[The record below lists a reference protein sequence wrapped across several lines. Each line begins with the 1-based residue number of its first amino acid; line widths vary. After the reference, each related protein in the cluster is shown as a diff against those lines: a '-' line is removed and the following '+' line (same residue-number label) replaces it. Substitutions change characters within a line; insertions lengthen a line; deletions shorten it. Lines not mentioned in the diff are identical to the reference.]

1 MGEDLK
7 AIQDTLRGVRG
18 WLVVLEGKAAGVW
31 TGVKPLAALK
41 LVKGKKK
48 RLPPHRKAEDL
59 TKALAIWFAHREDWP
74 VVGAG
79 RHLVLRPGA
88 EEYEALF
95 AFLPEARAHL
105 EKGRLAPKRAEERD
119 SPRYLLRTDGSYS
132 DRQNAMGFAVAV
144 YAREGKG
151 YKEVGRVQGGNVGW
165 GGSRVA
171 EYGSIAIGLTLLPA
185 GASVLVESDLEDLV
199 LALQGKAQPNGE
211 VGPYFAVIQ
220 EAIRAKGLKVV
231 ARKARRGEVV
241 VAHQLANGGRE
252 ELARSGPLMD
262 FLRMVKVG
270 GRASVFEAL
279 RALPSPEAEIPGEA
293 WEAERLRYLRER
305 VPELFAEA
313 WRVATRMR
321 PDRAE
326 AFAEELRLASMRSKP
341 PTEGQVRLLV
351 SLGREV
357 PRDRAEAYLAIREIV
372 REGRRRKEGRGSS
385 HAPPLEDRAWARR

>member
-7 AIQDTLRGVRG
+7 AIQDTLRGIRG
-18 WLVVLEGKAAGVW
+18 WRVVLEGKAAGIW
-31 TGVKPLAALK
+31 TSVKPLAALK
-41 LVKGKKK
+41 LAKNK
-48 RLPPHRKAEDL
+48 RDRFPHHLKAEDL
-59 TKALAIWFAHREDWP
+59 TEALAIWFAHREDWP

-79 RHLVLRPGA
+79 RHLILSPGA
-88 EEYEALF
+88 EEYEAVF
-95 AFLPEARAHL
+95 AFLPEVHAHL
-105 EKGRLAPKRAEERD
+105 ERGHPAPKRVEEGG

-165 GGSRVA
+165 GSSRVA

-199 LALQGKAQPNGE
+199 LALQGRYWPNGE

-220 EAIRAKGLKVV
+220 EAIRAKGLKVA
-231 ARKARRGEVV
+231 ARKAGRGEVAA
-241 VAHQLANGGRE
+241 AHRLANGGRE
-252 ELARSGPLMD
+252 ELAQGGPLMD
-262 FLRMVKVG
+262 LLRMVKVG

-279 RALPSPEAEIPGEA
+279 RALPSPEVEIPGEA
-293 WEAERLRYLRER
+293 WEVERLRYLRER

-313 WRVATRMR
+313 WRAATRM
-321 PDRAE
+321 PPPRAE
-326 AFAEELRLASMRSKP
+326 AFAEELRLAAMRSKP
-341 PTEGQVRLLV
+341 PTQEQVRFLV

-357 PRDRAEAYLAIREIV
+357 PKDRAEAYLAIREVI
-372 REGRRRKEGRGSS
+372 RESRTRTRR
-385 HAPPLEDRAWARR
+385 

>member
-1 MGEDLK
+1 MDEDLK
-7 AIQDTLRGVRG
+7 AIQDTLRGIRG
-18 WLVVLEGKAAGVW
+18 WRVVLEGRAAGIW
-31 TGVKPLAALK
+31 TSVKPLAALK
-41 LVKGKKK
+41 LAKKKK
-48 RLPPHRKAEDL
+48 RFPPHREAKDL
-59 TKALAIWFAHREDWP
+59 TEALRIWFAHREDWP

-79 RHLVLRPGA
+79 RDLILRPGA

-95 AFLPEARAHL
+95 TFLPEAQAHL
-105 EKGRLAPKRAEERD
+105 KKGHLAPKRAEEGGL
-119 SPRYLLRTDGSYS
+119 PRYLLRTDGSYS
-132 DRQNAMGFAVAV
+132 DRRTAMGFAVVAYV
-144 YAREGKG
+144 QEGKG

-171 EYGSIAIGLTLLPA
+171 EYGSIAIGLTLLPT

-199 LALQGKAQPNGE
+199 LALQGRYRPNGE
-211 VGPYFAVIQ
+211 VGSYFAVIQ

-231 ARKARRGEVV
+231 ARKAKRGEVV
-241 VAHQLANGGRE
+241 AAHELANGGRE

-262 FLRMVKVG
+262 LLRMVKVG

-279 RALPSPEAEIPGEA
+279 RVLPSPEAEIPGEA
-293 WEAERLRYLRER
+293 WEAKRLRYLQER

-341 PTEGQVRLLV
+341 PTEEQVRLLV

-357 PRDRAEAYLAIREIV
+357 PRDRAEAYLAIREII
-372 REGRRRKEGRGSS
+372 REGRRRKETKGSS
-385 HAPPLEDRAWARR
+385 HAPPLEGRAQARR

>member
-1 MGEDLK
+1 MGEGLK

-59 TKALAIWFAHREDWP
+59 TEALAIWFAHREDWP

-88 EEYEALF
+88 EEYEAVF
-95 AFLPEARAHL
+95 AFFPEAHAHL
-105 EKGRLAPKRAEERD
+105 KKGCLAPKRAEEGD
-119 SPRYLLRTDGSYS
+119 SPCYLLRTDGSYS
-132 DRQNAMGFAVAV
+132 DQQNAMGFAVAV
-144 YAREGKG
+144 YAREGG
-151 YKEVGRVQGGNVGW
+151 AYKEVGRVQGGNVGW

-199 LALQGKAQPNGE
+199 LALQGKTQPNGE

-220 EAIRAKGLKVV
+220 EAIRAKGLKVA
-231 ARKARRGEVV
+231 ARKAKRGEVV
-241 VAHQLANGGRE
+241 AAHQLANGGRE
-252 ELARSGPLMD
+252 ELAQSGPLMD
-262 FLRMVKVG
+262 LLRMVKVG

-293 WEAERLRYLRER
+293 WEAKRLRYLKER

-313 WRVATRMR
+313 WREATGMR

-341 PTEGQVRLLV
+341 PTEEQVRFLV

-357 PRDRAEAYLAIREIV
+357 PRGRAEAYLAIREII
-372 REGRRRKEGRGSS
+372 REGRRRKEAKSAS
-385 HAPPLEDRAWARR
+385 HAPPLEGRARTRR

>member
-1 MGEDLK
+1 MDEDLK
-7 AIQDTLRGVRG
+7 AIQDTLRGIRG
-18 WLVVLEGKAAGVW
+18 WRVVLEGKAAGIW
-31 TGVKPLAALK
+31 TSVKPLAALK
-41 LVKGKKK
+41 LAKNKRS
-48 RLPPHRKAEDL
+48 RLPPHLKAEDL

-79 RHLVLRPGA
+79 RRLILRPGA

-105 EKGRLAPKRAEERD
+105 EKGRLAAKRAEEGD

-171 EYGSIAIGLTLLPA
+171 EYGSTAIGLMLLPA

-199 LALQGKAQPNGE
+199 LALQGRYWPNGE

-220 EAIRAKGLKVV
+220 EAIRAKGLKVA

-241 VAHQLANGGRE
+241 AAHQLANGGRE
-252 ELARSGPLMD
+252 ELAQGGPLMD
-262 FLRMVKVG
+262 LLRMVKVG

-293 WEAERLRYLRER
+293 WEAKRLRYLRER

-313 WRVATRMR
+313 WRVATRMP

-326 AFAEELRLASMRSKP
+326 AFAEELRLAAMRSKP
-341 PTEGQVRLLV
+341 PTEEQVRLLV

-357 PRDRAEAYLAIREIV
+357 PKDRAEAYLAIREII
-372 REGRRRKEGRGSS
+372 REGRRRKEAKGSS
-385 HAPPLEDRAWARR
+385 QAPPLEGRARTRR

>member
-1 MGEDLK
+1 MGEDFK
-7 AIQDTLRGVRG
+7 AIQDTLRGIRG
-18 WLVVLEGKAAGVW
+18 WRVVLEGGAAGIW
-31 TGVKPLAALK
+31 TSVKPLAALK
-41 LVKGKKK
+41 LAKKKK
-48 RLPPHRKAEDL
+48 RFPPHREAEDL
-59 TKALAIWFAHREDWP
+59 TEALGIWFAHREDWP

-79 RHLVLRPGA
+79 RDLILRPGA
-88 EEYEALF
+88 EEYEAVF

-105 EKGRLAPKRAEERD
+105 EKGHLAARRAEEGD
-119 SPRYLLRTDGSYS
+119 LPRYLLRTDGSYS
-132 DRQNAMGFAVAV
+132 DRRTAMGFAVVA

-199 LALQGKAQPNGE
+199 LALQGRYQPNGE
-211 VGPYFAVIQ
+211 VGPYFAVIR

-231 ARKARRGEVV
+231 ARKAKRGEVA
-241 VAHQLANGGRE
+241 VAHELANGGRE

-262 FLRMVKVG
+262 LLRMVKVG

-279 RALPSPEAEIPGEA
+279 RVLPSPEAEIPGEA
-293 WEAERLRYLRER
+293 WEAKRLRYLRER

-313 WRVATRMR
+313 WQAAARMR

-341 PTEGQVRLLV
+341 PTEEQVRLLV

-357 PRDRAEAYLAIREIV
+357 PKDRAEAYLAIREIV
-372 REGRRRKEGRGSS
+372 REGRRRKEAEGSS
-385 HAPPLEDRAWARR
+385 QAPSLEGRARARR

>member
-1 MGEDLK
+1 MVEDLK
-7 AIQDTLRGVRG
+7 AIQDTLRGIRG
-18 WLVVLEGKAAGVW
+18 WRVVLEGKAAGIW
-31 TGVKPLAALK
+31 TSVKPLAALK
-41 LVKGKKK
+41 LAKKKK
-48 RLPPHRKAEDL
+48 RFPPHREAEDL

-79 RHLVLRPGA
+79 RHLILRPGA

-105 EKGRLAPKRAEERD
+105 EKGHLAPKRAEEGD

-132 DRQNAMGFAVAV
+132 DRRTAMGFAVVAYV
-144 YAREGKG
+144 QEGRG

-171 EYGSIAIGLTLLPA
+171 EYGSIAIGLTVLPA

-199 LALQGKAQPNGE
+199 LALQGRYQPNGE

-220 EAIRAKGLKVV
+220 EAIRAKGLKVA
-231 ARKARRGEVV
+231 ARKAKRGEVV
-241 VAHQLANGGRE
+241 AAHQLANGGRE
-252 ELARSGPLMD
+252 ELAQGGPLVD
-262 FLRMVKVG
+262 LLRMVKVG
-270 GRASVFEAL
+270 GRALVFKAL

-293 WEAERLRYLRER
+293 WWAGQLRRLRER

-313 WRVATRMR
+313 WRAAARMR

-341 PTEGQVRLLV
+341 PTEEQVRLLV

-357 PRDRAEAYLAIREIV
+357 PKDRAEAYLAIREVI
-372 REGRRRKEGRGSS
+372 REGRRRKEAKGSFQAPSLEGRT
-385 HAPPLEDRAWARR
+385 RARG